1 MKTSTTFTDK
11 MHELAK
17 PLWLRSVNH
26 PFIKQLTAGEL
37 PMSTFRYYLLQDRY
51 YLSEFGKLHNLIADQ
66 LDAPSAID
74 FLRKGA
80 EGLKNGEI
88 AVRKG
93 FFTELNITKEE
104 IALTPIAP
112 TAYNYVNHMYAALY
126 RGTPQRAISALL
138 PCYWLYNEIGKAVI
152 SKGAPVSLYQQWIE
166 TYDSEGYTDSVNQMI
181 QLTNLA
187 ASQVDDAERQQ
198 MTDVF
203 IKSSA
208 YELGYWQMSLKHEN
222 WDALTK

>member
-1 MKTSTTFTDK
+1 
-11 MHELAK
+11 
-17 PLWLRSVNH
+17 
-26 PFIKQLTAGEL
+26 
-37 PMSTFRYYLLQDRY
+37 
-51 YLSEFGKLHNLIADQ
+51 
-66 LDAPSAID
+66 
-74 FLRKGA
+74 
-80 EGLKNGEI
+80 
-88 AVRKG
+88 
-93 FFTELNITKEE
+93 
-104 IALTPIAP
+104 
-112 TAYNYVNHMYAALY
+112 
-126 RGTPQRAISALL
+126 
-138 PCYWLYNEIGKAVI
+138 
-152 SKGAPVSLYQQWIE
+152 KGAPVSLYQQWIE